1 MDLTKIKQYINLLH
15 ENNLEEL
22 EVSDGDFKIKLK
34 AAQSNQVVSSTTA
47 PSLTVSGPVASSQT
61 VKDTTVQ
68 GASKAQVSPDKLVKS
83 PFVGTFYEAP
93 SPDVEPF
100 VKIGQKVK
108 KGDTLCIV
116 EAMKLMNE
124 IEAEKDGVIKEI
136 LVNNSE
142 PVEFDQA
149 LFILEFRYISL
160 SLPLSYTLS

>member
-1 MDLTKIKQYINLLH
+1 MDLAKIKKYIDLLH

-22 EVSDGDFKIKLK
+22 EVADGDFKIKLK
-34 AAQSNQVVSSTTA
+34 AAAQPTSQVQVISPA
-47 PSLTVSGPVASSQT
+47 PSLTVPGPSTQVQS

-68 GASKAQVSPDKLVKS
+68 GASRKEVSSDKLVKS

-149 LFILEFRYISL
+149 LFVLE
-160 SLPLSYTLS
+160 

>member
-1 MDLTKIKQYINLLH
+1 MDLTKIKKYIDLLH

-34 AAQSNQVVSSTTA
+34 AALPYSKVSEKTSKSLETVSSTDEKA
-47 PSLTVSGPVASSQT
+47 QSIQVSGATSN
-61 VKDTTVQ
+61 K
-68 GASKAQVSPDKLVKS
+68 QVPDKDKLVKS
-83 PFVGTFYEAP
+83 PFVGTFYQSP

-136 LVNNSE
+136 LVNNSD

-149 LFILEFRYISL
+149 LFVLE
-160 SLPLSYTLS
+160 

>member
-1 MDLTKIKQYINLLH
+1 MDLTKIKKYIDLLH

-34 AAQSNQVVSSTTA
+34 AASNPSSGIQVVSQV
-47 PSLTVSGPVASSQT
+47 PSLTVPGPGASIQT
-61 VKDTTVQ
+61 TKDLPIQ
-68 GASKAQVSPDKLVKS
+68 GASKQQVSPDKLVKS

-100 VKIGQKVK
+100 VKVGQKVK

-149 LFILEFRYISL
+149 LFILE
-160 SLPLSYTLS
+160 

>member
-1 MDLTKIKQYINLLH
+1 MDLTKIKKYIDLLH

-34 AAQSNQVVSSTTA
+34 AATQSSSQVVSTT
-47 PSLTVSGPVASSQT
+47 PLTVSGPTTNIQP
-61 VKDTTVQ
+61 VKDTPVQ
-68 GASKAQVSPDKLVKS
+68 GATKKEISADKLVKS

-149 LFILEFRYISL
+149 LFILE
-160 SLPLSYTLS
+160 